1 MDASEQI
8 LRQLRHI
15 KFFTVSIV
23 LSFVMIVGAIA
34 YMTYALSSLVEQ
46 SEDSNSFTDQASRL
60 IEEGKEAEALVLCQE
75 REKKRPKDPN
85 VHWYKGKAHYQ
96 LGQYA
101 EALKAIQYTHELAP
115 TWREEHTAPYL
126 KAIEEKLGQATK
138 P

>member
-15 KFFTVSIV
+15 RLFTALIV
-23 LSFVMIVGAIA
+23 LSFVMIAGVVA

-60 IEEGKEAEALVLCQE
+60 IEEGKEAEVLVLCQE

-115 TWREEHTAPYL
+115 TWREGNTAPYL
-126 KAIEEKLGQATK
+126 KAIEEKLDRTTK